1 MATVTNKRKVSSAEG
16 KFKVIGEVKNGKK
29 KACVC
34 LEFGLVNSSPKLFV
48 KTEPKLFVRVKGTDR
63 E

>member
-1 MATVTNKRKVSSAEG
+1 MATVTNRRKVLSVEG
-16 KFKVIGEVKNGKK
+16 KCKVIGEIKNGKK
-29 KACVC
+29 KAYVC
-34 LEFGLVNSSPKLFV
+34 LEFGILHSRSKLFV